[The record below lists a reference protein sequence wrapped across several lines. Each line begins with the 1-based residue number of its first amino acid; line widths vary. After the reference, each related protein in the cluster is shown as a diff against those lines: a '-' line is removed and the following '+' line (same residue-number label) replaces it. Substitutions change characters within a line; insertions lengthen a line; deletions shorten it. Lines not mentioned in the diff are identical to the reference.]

1 MKKTIEQLARENEEL
16 KKALL
21 SREHFIELQKREITY
36 LSQQVAF
43 FKATQ
48 YSPKTEKWK
57 GQPELFNEA
66 ELNASEE
73 ANEVEFETDGET
85 EPSPKRRRPKRKPL
99 PEAFKRIEEILDLS
113 EAEKTCAHTGLPF
126 RKVGEEVSEKLD
138 IVPAVIQVIRTI
150 RIKYACSCGFDDCKF
165 HIAPIPPQ
173 PIPKSN
179 ASAGL
184 LAYIAAAKYA
194 DHCPLH
200 RQEEILQRIGC
211 DLPRSTLASWM
222 MRAGELVTPLINL
235 MRDKLLE
242 SPLVFCD
249 ETPVQVHKGTGKR
262 PTSKN
267 YMWVQAKWGGVGERI
282 VLYNYDPT
290 RKAEV
295 AQRLFEGY
303 RGYVQT
309 DGYEGYS
316 ALDNIEGIT
325 LVGDWVHVRRK
336 FHDVTKASDKSEKA
350 ILANFALTKISEIYA
365 IEAEAKEKAPS
376 EILRL
381 RQEKTRPIVEELK
394 NWAEEQRDRVPPKSL
409 IGKAVQYFLGQWPK
423 LRYFLDDPVVGPDT
437 NIVENVIRS
446 FAIGRKNWLFCET
459 ARGADASANLFS
471 LVITAK
477 SNGLDPYFYLKRVFT
492 ELPKA
497 VTLEDIEKLLPA
509 RVLASQAST
518 QVNA

>member
-1 MKKTIEQLARENEEL
+1 MKKTHEQLAAEIEEL
-16 KKALL
+16 KKVLL
-21 SREHFIELQKREITY
+21 SREHVIELQKREIGY

-48 YSPKTEKWK
+48 YTPKTEKWK

-73 ANEVEFETDGET
+73 ADEVVFETGSTDEA
-85 EPSPKRRRPKRKPL
+85 SKKRRRPKRKPL
-99 PEAFKRIEEILDLS
+99 PDTFKRIEEIIDLS
-113 EAEKTCAHTGLPF
+113 EAEKICPHTGLPF

-138 IVPAVIQVIRTI
+138 IIPAVIQVIRTI

-165 HIAPIPPQ
+165 HIAPVPPQ

-179 ASAGL
+179 ASPGL
-184 LAYIAAAKYA
+184 LAYIATAKYA
-194 DHCPLH
+194 DHCPLN

-222 MRAGELVTPLINL
+222 MRTGELVTPLINL

-249 ETPVQVHKGTGKR
+249 ETPVQVHKGSGKR
-262 PTSKN
+262 ATSKN
-267 YMWVQAKWGGVGERI
+267 YMWVQAKWGGIGERI

-295 AQRLFEGY
+295 AKRLFEGY

-316 ALDNIEGIT
+316 GLDHIDGIT

-350 ILANFALTKISEIYA
+350 LLANFALDRISDIYA
-365 IEAEAKEKAPS
+365 IEKEAKDKSLA
-376 EILRL
+376 EILEIR
-381 RQEKTRPIVEELK
+381 REKTVPIVEELK
-394 NWAEEQRDRVPPKSL
+394 LWADEQRDKVPPKSL
-409 IGKAVQYFLGQWPK
+409 IGKAIQYFLGQWPK
-423 LRYFLDDPVVGPDT
+423 LGYFLNDPVVGPDT
-437 NIVENVIRS
+437 NIVENAIRP
-446 FAIGRKNWLFCET
+446 FAIGRKNWMFSDT

-477 SNGLDPYFYLKRVFT
+477 ANGIDPYSYLKKVFA

-497 VTLEDIEKLLPA
+497 EILADFERLLPD
-509 RVLASQAST
+509 RFLASQDST
-518 QVNA
+518 KVNG

>member
-1 MKKTIEQLARENEEL
+1 MAKSVEQLLQEIEEL
-16 KKALL
+16 RIKA
-21 SREHFIELQKREITY
+21 RTDAHIIELQKREISY

-48 YSPKTEKWK
+48 YTPKTEKWK

-66 ELNASEE
+66 ELDGSEE
-73 ANEVEFETDGET
+73 ADEVEFEVATAD
-85 EPSPKRRRPKRKPL
+85 EPSQKRRRPKRKPL
-99 PEAFKRIEEILDLS
+99 PEALKRIEEIIDLP
-113 EAEKTCAHTGLPF
+113 EGEKVCPHTGLPF
-126 RKVGEEVSEKLD
+126 RKVGEEISEKLD
-138 IVPAVIQVIRTI
+138 IIPAVIQVIRTI
-150 RIKYACSCGFDDCKF
+150 RIKYACSCGHEDCKF
-165 HIAPIPPQ
+165 HIAPVPSQ

-179 ASAGL
+179 ASAGF
-184 LAYIAAAKYA
+184 LAYIATAKYA

-222 MRAGELVTPLINL
+222 IRCGELVTPLINL

-242 SPLVFCD
+242 SPLVYCD
-249 ETPVQVHKGTGKR
+249 ETPVQVHKGSGKR

-267 YMWVQAKWGGVGERI
+267 YMWVQAKWGGIGERI

-295 AQRLFEGY
+295 AKRLFEGY

-316 ALDNIEGIT
+316 GLDPVEGIT

-336 FHDVTKASDKSEKA
+336 FHDVTKVSEKSEKA
-350 ILANFALTKISEIYA
+350 QLANYVLNKISQIYA
-365 IEAEAKEKAPS
+365 VEDEAKGKGSE

-381 RQEKTRPIVEELK
+381 RQEKTRPIVEGLK
-394 NWAEEQRDRVPPKSL
+394 TWADEQRDRVPPKSL
-409 IGKAVQYFLGQWPK
+409 IGKAIQYFLGQWPK
-423 LRYFLDDPVVGPDT
+423 LGYFLEDPVVGPDT
-437 NIVENVIRS
+437 NVVENVIRP
-446 FAIGRKNWLFCET
+446 FAIGRKNWMFSDT

-477 SNGLDPYFYLKRVFT
+477 ANDIDPYHYLKQVFT

-497 VTLEDIEKLLPA
+497 KVLVDFEKLLPENF
-509 RVLASQAST
+509 LPSQRSAK
-518 QVNA
+518 VGG

>member
-1 MKKTIEQLARENEEL
+1 MEQLVKENEEL
-16 KKALL
+16 KRALL
-21 SREHFIELQKREITY
+21 SRDHFIELQKREISY
-36 LSQQVAF
+36 LSQQVTF

-66 ELNASEE
+66 EFHASEE
-73 ANEVEFETDGET
+73 ADEVEFETEGEKDT
-85 EPSPKRRRPKRKPL
+85 SPKRSRPKRKPL
-99 PEAFKRIEEILDLS
+99 PEAFKRVDEILDLP
-113 EAEKTCAHTGLPF
+113 ETEKICSHTGLPF

-150 RIKYACSCGFDDCKF
+150 RIKYACSCGFDDCNF
-165 HIAPIPPQ
+165 HIAPLAPQ

-179 ASAGL
+179 ASAGF
-184 LAYIAAAKYA
+184 LAYIATAKYA
-194 DHCPLH
+194 NHCPLN

-222 MRAGELVTPLINL
+222 MRVGELVTPLINL

-242 SPLVFCD
+242 APLIFCD

-267 YMWVQAKWGGVGERI
+267 YMWVQAKWGGLGERI

-316 ALDNIEGIT
+316 ALDDIDGIT

-350 ILANFALTKISEIYA
+350 LLANYALARISEIYA
-365 IEAEAKEKAPS
+365 IEAEAKEKAPA

-381 RQEKTRPIVEELK
+381 RHEKTRPIVEGLK
-394 NWAEEQRDRVPPKSL
+394 KWADEQRDRIPPKSL
-409 IGKAVQYFLGQWPK
+409 IGKAIQYFLGQWPK
-423 LRYFLDDPVVGPDT
+423 LCYFLDDPIVGPDT
-437 NIVENVIRS
+437 NIVENAIRP
-446 FAIGRKNWLFCET
+446 FAIGRRNWMFSDT

-477 SNGLDPYFYLKRVFT
+477 SNGIDPYFYLKRVFSD
-492 ELPKA
+492 LPKA
-497 VTLEDIEKLLPA
+497 VVLEDFEKLLPGQ
-509 RVLASQAST
+509 VLASQEPDKVDA
-518 QVNA
+518 